1 MIVATES
8 LQVLARPAAR
18 VQTARSA
25 AAARRTGRLD
35 AVLRA
40 VRGLTRQATTPAEGG
55 LRGRVAHDWNVRALP
70 RRKSGLGRARDEARE
85 RRSDARPP
93 LAERA
98 PARKRVAATVAT
110 PRPRRGEDRRPR
122 RGEGHRSRRGKGHSP
137 RRGSSLATYDPSGR
151 RSARHGTVATP
162 SRRAGKHTSGA
173 WEHLNHVVVGGR
185 PLKDVPVQD
194 PETCRLAFDE
204 TCPGAPC
211 GGVPRPAK
219 VPYNSRPR
227 PLLEKPHGRVSP
239 LLARGRKRAPARVR
253 TPPGA
258 K

>member
-18 VQTARSA
+18 DQTARSA
-25 AAARRTGRLD
+25 AAARRAGRLD

-70 RRKSGLGRARDEARE
+70 RRKSGLGRARDETRE

-110 PRPRRGEDRRPR
+110 PRP
-122 RGEGHRSRRGKGHSP
+122 RRGKGHSP

-204 TCPGAPC
+204 TCPGVPC